1 MSIKDQCPHCGA
13 EIVMENMG
21 HSYYACG
28 TSSHGTQSDYCS
40 ERTAHATTKA
50 ESASHASTA
59 TILGFECQRL
69 QAEVNDLKKR
79 LSAFTDL

>member
-1 MSIKDQCPHCGA
+1 MERSRKLLQSIAVEA
-13 EIVMENMG
+13 ELREDL
-21 HSYYACG
+21 SKC
-28 TSSHGTQSDYCS
+28 QQ
-40 ERTAHATTKA
+40 

-79 LSAFTDL
+79 LAAFTDL

>member
-1 MSIKDQCPHCGA
+1 MSDKPACQYCGSEA
-13 EIVMENMG
+13 V
-21 HSYYACG
+21 HSSLWKCG
-28 TSSHGTQSDYCS
+28 THSFFQSHLCV
-40 ERTAHATTKA
+40 ERAAHNVTKQ